1 MADWIEL
8 EADDGH
14 KFKAYRA
21 APDGAAKGGI
31 VLLQE
36 IFGVNS
42 HIRSLVDGFA
52 ADGYLTVAPSLYDRI
67 EPGIELG
74 YSEDEITRGRELRS
88 QIPIDDVVRDMAA
101 TKQAVDEAGK
111 IGAVGY
117 CWGGTL
123 AWLCATRLGVDC
135 AVGYYGSM
143 TIDFVD
149 EQPACPVTMMLGET
163 DATFPPENIEAIRA
177 KHPDVVI
184 FTYPAGHGFACDQR
198 GSYHE
203 PSARLARERTLDV
216 FRRYLG

>member
-1 MADWIEL
+1 MPNWTNLTAE
-8 EADDGH
+8 DGH
-14 KFKAYRA
+14 TLAAYRA
-21 APDGAAKGGI
+21 TPDGTPRGAV

-36 IFGVNS
+36 IFGVNG

-52 ADGYLTVAPSLYDRI
+52 ADGYDTIAPALYDRI
-67 EPGIELG
+67 EPGIELD
-74 YSEDEITRGRELRS
+74 YSDEDVTRGRELRAS
-88 QIPIDDVVRDMAA
+88 IAIDDVMRDVAA
-101 TKQAVDEAGK
+101 ARDAVKTSGK
-111 IGAVGY
+111 VGVVGY

-123 AWLCATRLGVDC
+123 AWLSATRLGVDC

-149 EQPACPVTMMLGET
+149 ETPTCPMTMMLGET

-177 KHPDVVI
+177 KHPDAVV

-198 GSYHE
+198 GSWHE
-203 PSARLARERTLDV
+203 HSARLARERTLET

>member
-1 MADWIEL
+1 MADWMNL
-8 EADDGH
+8 TADDGH
-14 KFKAYRA
+14 TFAAYRA
-21 APDGAAKGGI
+21 TPDGTPRGAV

-36 IFGVNS
+36 IFGVNG
-42 HIRSLVDGFA
+42 HIRGLVDGFA
-52 ADGYLTVAPSLYDRI
+52 ADGYDTIAPALYDRI
-67 EPGIELG
+67 EAGIELG
-74 YSEDEITRGRELRS
+74 YADEDVTKGRDLRGS
-88 QIPIDDVVRDMAA
+88 IAIDDVMRDVAA
-101 TKQAVDEAGK
+101 ARDAVKASGR

-123 AWLCATRLGVDC
+123 AWLAATRLGVDC

-149 EQPACPVTMMLGET
+149 ETPTCPVTMMLGET

-177 KHPDVVI
+177 KHPDAVV

-198 GSYHE
+198 GSWHE
-203 PSARLARERTLDV
+203 PSAQLARERTLDV